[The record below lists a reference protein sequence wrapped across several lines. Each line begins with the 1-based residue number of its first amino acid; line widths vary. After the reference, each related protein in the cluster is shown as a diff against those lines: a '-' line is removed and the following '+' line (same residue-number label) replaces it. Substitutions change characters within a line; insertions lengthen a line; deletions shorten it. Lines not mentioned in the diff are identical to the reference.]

1 MNKLVTTT
9 LLGLTFFL
17 TAVTL
22 ADSEQRSLIFIA
34 NYDARLNVSGTY
46 YEVQMQAKVRNG
58 STFPIDFQHHRLDIT
73 VAEIPGGKYLA
84 TLNILER
91 SQNSWFTVNT
101 EPLSFEGSYAAP
113 VEFKWA
119 VGEFSLDLAIVIS
132 IVAQ

>member
-17 TAVTL
+17 TAVAL
-22 ADSEQRSLIFIA
+22 ADSEQRSLIFVA
-34 NYDARLNVSGTY
+34 NYDARLSVSGAY

-58 STFPIDFQHHRLDIT
+58 STFPIDFQNHKLNIT
-73 VAEIPGGKYLA
+73 VTEIPGGKYLA
-84 TLNILER
+84 KLNILEL
-91 SQNSWFTVNT
+91 SQNSWFTVNA

-119 VGEFSLDLAIVIS
+119 VGEFSLDLAIAIS
-132 IVAQ
+132 VAE